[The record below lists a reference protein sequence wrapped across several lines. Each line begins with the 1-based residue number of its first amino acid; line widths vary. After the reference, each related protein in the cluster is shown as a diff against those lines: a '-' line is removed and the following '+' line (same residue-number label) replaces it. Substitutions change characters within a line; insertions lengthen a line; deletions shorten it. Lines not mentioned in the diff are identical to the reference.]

1 MLAVSETRCILL
13 YTMAMVRK
21 QIYIESR
28 HDALLKRL
36 SRQLG
41 VSEAE
46 LIRRGI
52 DDLEQRRPAFKPD
65 LEAWAASKAF
75 AEGRARMDVPQTGRQ
90 WTRDELYDDKG

>member
-1 MLAVSETRCILL
+1 
-13 YTMAMVRK
+13 MAMVRK
-21 QIYIESR
+21 QIYIEA
-28 HDALLKRL
+28 HQDALLKRL

-65 LEAWAASKAF
+65 LAAWAESEAF
-75 AEGRARMDVPQTGRQ
+75 AEERAQMDVPQTGRQ